1 MIDWNQGIQRKS
13 FDQKNAGRCR
23 PCSEEI
29 WNVHLKSFA
38 TSMVKWN
45 LRIQR
50 KSFDQKNAGR

>member
-38 TSMVKWN
+38 TSMVKWK
-45 LRIQR
+45 LRIQ
-50 KSFDQKNAGR
+50 